1 MTGDMFDEETL
12 RAIDG
17 SDDYRVLRRLE
28 LKEGHTGVGRRN
40 GTSIGIVL
48 DTETTGIGDD
58 DVIVELAMRR
68 IRFDPDGVIVS
79 IDKAYSWLEDPGRE
93 LPADVAKL
101 TGITDAELVGKAID
115 DGEAMRL
122 LRSAEFVCAHN
133 ARFDL
138 GMLVRRLP
146 DAAGL
151 AWCCS
156 CNDVDW
162 RANGFDGNRS
172 LGWLLSR
179 IGLFHG
185 AHRAVDDVDAV
196 IALLGHDLPCG
207 RTVLAEML
215 ETARAPSWRFR
226 AVGAAFEVKDRL
238 KARGYR
244 WDGIARE
251 WWREVRDADRVAEE
265 WWLAGQVYAADAFP
279 KKLGPIVERVT
290 WNDRYV

>member
-1 MTGDMFDEETL
+1 MSGGMFDEETL
-12 RAIDG
+12 RAIDC

-28 LKEGHTGVGRRN
+28 LKEGHTGVGRRD
-40 GTSIGIVL
+40 GTTIAVVL

-68 IRFDPDGVIVS
+68 IRFDPNGVIVA

-93 LPADVAKL
+93 LPEDVAKL

-122 LRSAEFVCAHN
+122 LGSAKFVCAHN
-133 ARFDL
+133 ASFDL
-138 GMLVRRLP
+138 RMLVKRLP
-146 DAAGL
+146 DAAGM
-151 AWCCS
+151 AWACS

-196 IALLGHDLPCG
+196 VALLSHDLPSG
-207 RTVLAEML
+207 RTVLAEMV
-215 ETARAPSWRFR
+215 ETASAPSWRFR
-226 AVGAAFEVKDRL
+226 AVGAAFEVKDAL

-244 WDGIARE
+244 WNGDAKE
-251 WWREVRDADRVAEE
+251 WRRDVRDADRTSEE
-265 WWLAGQVYAADAFP
+265 WWLAANIYAAAARP
-279 KKLGPIVERVT
+279 KKLQPIIERIS
-290 WNDRYV
+290 WRERYV